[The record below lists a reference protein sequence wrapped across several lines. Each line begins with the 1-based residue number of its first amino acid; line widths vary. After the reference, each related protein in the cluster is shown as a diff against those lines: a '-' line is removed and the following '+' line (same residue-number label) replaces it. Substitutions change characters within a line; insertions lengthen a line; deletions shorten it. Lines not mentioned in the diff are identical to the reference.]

1 MEVAMPNKLA
11 VLQGAALC
19 LAAGAAFAG
28 GPPAQAPASA
38 SSSSSGAAQPAS
50 QCKPIADTT
59 VAPRKGACTS
69 NMGSSFDDKQLNAT
83 GASNAGD
90 ALRMSDPSVSYHK

>member
-1 MEVAMPNKLA
+1 MPNKRA

-28 GPPAQAPASA
+28 GPQAQAPAS
-38 SSSSSGAAQPAS
+38 SSSSSGAAQSAS
-50 QCKPIADTT
+50 PCKPAADTR

-69 NMGSSFDDKQLNAT
+69 NMGSSFDGQQLNAT
-83 GASNAGD
+83 GASNPGD
-90 ALRMSDPSVSYHK
+90 ALRLSDPSVSYHK